1 MWDAALYLRFGG
13 ERARPFFDL
22 LARVG
27 AELPGN
33 VVDMGC
39 GPGNL
44 TALLA
49 ERWPAATVCGVDSS
63 PEMIEAARRL
73 VPETVPRSPAPPG
86 VGPVATSQ
94 APGLSFMVDD
104 VRHWEPQC
112 LPDVIISNAVLQ
124 WVPGHRELLVR
135 WADQLAPDGWLAFQV
150 PGNFDQPSH
159 VIMREMAASAGWRPL
174 LRDVE
179 LNRQSADPAGYA
191 ELLARTGCEVDAWET
206 TYVHILHGEDP
217 VLEWYRGSGLR
228 PVLAVLGAD
237 QAADFLAEYG
247 RKLRQ
252 AYPPGSFGT
261 LFPFRRVFAVARR
274 PG

>member
-27 AELPGN
+27 AELPGY

-73 VPETVPRSPAPPG
+73 VPETVPRSAAPDRG
-86 VGPVATSQ
+86 GPVATSQ

-104 VRHWEPQC
+104 VRH
-112 LPDVIISNAVLQ
+112 
-124 WVPGHRELLVR
+124 
-135 WADQLAPDGWLAFQV
+135 
-150 PGNFDQPSH
+150 
-159 VIMREMAASAGWRPL
+159 
-174 LRDVE
+174 
-179 LNRQSADPAGYA
+179 
-191 ELLARTGCEVDAWET
+191 
-206 TYVHILHGEDP
+206 
-217 VLEWYRGSGLR
+217 
-228 PVLAVLGAD
+228 
-237 QAADFLAEYG
+237 
-247 RKLRQ
+247 
-252 AYPPGSFGT
+252 
-261 LFPFRRVFAVARR
+261 
-274 PG
+274 